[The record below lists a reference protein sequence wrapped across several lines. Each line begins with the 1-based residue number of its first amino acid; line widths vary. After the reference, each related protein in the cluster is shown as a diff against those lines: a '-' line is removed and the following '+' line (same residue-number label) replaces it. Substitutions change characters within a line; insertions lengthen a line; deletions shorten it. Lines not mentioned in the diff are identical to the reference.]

1 MTSLAS
7 KDSADFLVELGTE
20 ELPPKA
26 LSKLS
31 SAFAKHITESLDK
44 ADLNYSNV
52 ETFATPRRLAVKITA
67 LATQQKDKASERK
80 GPAVQAAFKED
91 GCPTPAAEGFAKS
104 CGVSVSELE
113 TQETD
118 KGAWL
123 VFKNNIPGKKSETL
137 LPSMVEES
145 LKKLPIPK
153 RMRWGNRQAQFVR
166 PAHWLVM
173 LLGNDII
180 DCEILEL
187 KSGRTTR
194 GHRFH
199 KPELIDIPNPA
210 DYESL
215 LEIEGQ
221 VIADFKKRKT
231 AIKAQV
237 EQAALKANGTAII
250 DPDLLDE
257 VTGLVEWPIAVLGD
271 FDEKFLEIPSEA
283 LISAMKSHQKYFHV
297 VKDNKL
303 LAHFITVSN
312 IDSTNIDTVKKGNE
326 RVINPRL
333 SDADFFWNTDRKT
346 PLVAELNRLETV
358 VFQKQLGTVLDKT
371 KRLISLSDTL
381 AEKLNEDATL
391 ARRAAELCKCDLMT
405 EMVGEFPDLQ
415 GIMGRYY
422 AIHDKEANE
431 VAEAIL
437 EHYMPRFAGDEV
449 PPSPSGQIVS
459 IADKLDTLVGIFSI
473 GQIPTGDKDPFAL
486 RRATLGVLRIMIE
499 KSLPLDL
506 HDLIASAGKNYGNV
520 DKDVLNSVFTF
531 MMDRLKGYYS
541 DQDIRPQV
549 FDAVLGAK
557 TTSPLDFDA
566 RMKAVAEFEKSDS
579 AESLAAANKRINNI
593 LKKNK
598 DPLADK
604 VDESLFETDQE
615 KALNTLLNKL
625 QCDVLSLTQKRQYS
639 DALNL
644 LAQLKDP
651 VDDFFDNVMVMADD
665 NKVRTNRLTLLSTM
679 YQQFTKVAD
688 ISKLS

>member
-1 MTSLAS
+1 MTNLTSNE
-7 KDSADFLVELGTE
+7 SADFLVELGTE

-26 LSKLS
+26 LSKLCA
-31 SAFAKHITESLDK
+31 AFAKHIVESLDK
-44 ADLNYSNV
+44 AELTYSNV
-52 ETFATPRRLAVKITA
+52 ETFATPRRLAVKIA
-67 LATQQKDKASERK
+67 NLATQQRDKASERK

-113 TQETD
+113 TQETN

-123 VFKNNIPGKKSETL
+123 VFKNNVPGKKTETL
-137 LPSMVEES
+137 LPAIVEES

-187 KSGRTTR
+187 KSGRTTK

-199 KPELIDIPNPA
+199 KPDLIEIPNPE

-221 VIADFKKRKT
+221 VVASFEKRKT

-237 EQAALKANGTAII
+237 EQAALKVNGTAII
-250 DPDLLDE
+250 DPNLLDE

-271 FDEKFLEIPSEA
+271 FDQKFLEIPSEA
-283 LISAMKSHQKYFHV
+283 LISAMKGHQKYFHV
-297 VKDNKL
+297 TRDDNL
-303 LAHFITVSN
+303 LPHFITVSN
-312 IDSTNIDTVKKGNE
+312 IDSKNIKTVKKGNE

-333 SDADFFWNTDRKT
+333 SDADFFWNVDRKT
-346 PLVAELNRLETV
+346 PLASELNRLETV
-358 VFQKQLGTVLDKT
+358 VFQKQLGSVLDKT
-371 KRLISLSDTL
+371 KRLISLSEYIAEIIGEDT
-381 AEKLNEDATL
+381 TL
-391 ARRAAELCKCDLMT
+391 ARRSAELSKCDLMT

-422 AIHDKEANE
+422 ALHDNEAPE

-437 EHYMPRFAGDEV
+437 EHYMPRFAGDDV
-449 PPSPSGQIVS
+449 PPSASGQIVS

-506 HDLIASAGKNYGNV
+506 HELITSAGKNYGAV
-520 DKDVLNSVFTF
+520 DKIVLDSVFNF
-531 MMDRLKGYYS
+531 MMERLKGYYHE
-541 DQDIRPQV
+541 QKIRPQV
-549 FDAVLGAK
+549 FEAVLGAN
-557 TTSPLDFDA
+557 TTSPLDFNA
-566 RMKAVAEFEKSDS
+566 RIKAVAEFEKTDY

-598 DPLADK
+598 DPLSDF
-604 VDESLFETDQE
+604 VDVSLFETDQE
-615 KALNTLLNKL
+615 KTLNERLDRLKN
-625 QCDVLSLTQKRQYS
+625 DVQSFTEKQKYAE
-639 DALNL
+639 ALNL
-644 LAQLKDP
+644 LAQLKEP

-665 NKVRTNRLTLLSTM
+665 IKVRNNRLTLLSTM

>member
-1 MTSLAS
+1 MSNI
-7 KDSADFLVELGTE
+7 ADFLVELGTE

-31 SAFAKHITESLDK
+31 RAFSNHIVESLKK
-44 ADLNYSNV
+44 AELSFGDV
-52 ETFATPRRLAVKITA
+52 EVFATPRRLAVKIA
-67 LATQQKDKASERK
+67 DLQVQQKDKASERK

-104 CGVSVSELE
+104 CGVSVSDLE
-113 TQETD
+113 TQETK

-123 VFKNNIPGKKSETL
+123 IFKNTVPGKTTESL
-137 LPSMVEES
+137 LPEMVEES

-166 PAHWLVM
+166 PVHWLVM
-173 LLGNDII
+173 LLGNNVI

-187 KSGRTTR
+187 KSGRTTK

-199 KPELIDIPNPA
+199 NPESIDIPNPS

-215 LEIEGQ
+215 LEVSGQ
-221 VIADFKKRKT
+221 VIANYEKRKT
-231 AIKAQV
+231 AIRAQV
-237 EQAALKANGTAII
+237 EQAALKVNGSAII
-250 DPDLLDE
+250 DPNLLDE

-271 FDEKFLEIPSEA
+271 FDEKFLEIPAEA
-283 LISAMKSHQKYFHV
+283 LISAMKGHQKYFHV
-297 VKDNKL
+297 VDSSKDKKL
-303 LAHFITVSN
+303 LPHFITVSN
-312 IDSTNIDTVKKGNE
+312 IDSTNMDTVKRGNE

-346 PLVAELNRLETV
+346 PLLAELKRLDSV
-358 VFQKQLGTVLDKT
+358 VFQKQLGTMLDKT
-371 KRLISLSDTL
+371 KRVISLSESIAASL
-381 AEKLNEDATL
+381 EADATL

-422 AIHDKEANE
+422 AIHDKEADE

-437 EHYMPRFAGDEV
+437 EHYMPRFAGDDI
-449 PPSPSGQIVS
+449 PPSTTGQIVS
-459 IADKLDTLVGIFSI
+459 ISDKLDTLVGIFSI
-473 GQIPTGDKDPFAL
+473 GQVPTGDKDPFAL
-486 RRATLGVLRIMIE
+486 RRATLGILRIMIE

-506 HDLIASAGKNYGNV
+506 SDLISNAGKNYGNV
-520 DKDVLNSVFTF
+520 DKEVLDSIFNF
-531 MMDRLKGYYS
+531 MMDRLKGYYA
-541 DQDIRPQV
+541 DQKIRPQV

-557 TTSPLDFDA
+557 PTSPLDFDA
-566 RMKAVAEFEKSDS
+566 RMNAVAEFEKSDA

-598 DPLADK
+598 DPLANK
-604 VDESLFETDQE
+604 VDTKLLENSHE
-615 KALNTLLNKL
+615 KALNDRLETLKSGVHAFTEK
-625 QCDVLSLTQKRQYS
+625 QQYS
-639 DALNL
+639 EALNL
-644 LAQLKDP
+644 LAELKSPIDE
-651 VDDFFDNVMVMADD
+651 FFDNVMVMADD
-665 NKVRTNRLTLLSTM
+665 PKVKNNRLTLLSTM